1 VNWDLKSKIRLL
13 TASDTSK
20 FSIVTLFC
28 LSPDWVYYATR
39 IYNSILYIEGE
50 KCMIFPKGKMSILS
64 RSIYTIFFTVGSKN
78 KKMMTNELSSF
89 DEFNGISSC
98 LDNTIRFL
106 SQQSKK
112 MKTRSGPAPGENFN
126 SHSLFRAWGCFLCIQ
141 KLLLPRSASRRKRPF
156 HTQKTLTSRT

>member
-1 VNWDLKSKIRLL
+1 
-13 TASDTSK
+13 
-20 FSIVTLFC
+20 
-28 LSPDWVYYATR
+28 
-39 IYNSILYIEGE
+39 
-50 KCMIFPKGKMSILS
+50 MIFPKGKMSILS

-112 MKTRSGPAPGENFN
+112 NEN
-126 SHSLFRAWGCFLCIQ
+126 SH
-141 KLLLPRSASRRKRPF
+141 
-156 HTQKTLTSRT
+156 